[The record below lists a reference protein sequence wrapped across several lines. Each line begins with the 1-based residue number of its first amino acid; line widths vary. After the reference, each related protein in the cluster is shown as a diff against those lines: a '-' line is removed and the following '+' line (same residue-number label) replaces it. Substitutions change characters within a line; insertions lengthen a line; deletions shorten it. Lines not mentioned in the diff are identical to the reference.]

1 MADPYK
7 GQKVTVKCQD
17 CGCDFEISRSR
28 HYKLMAS
35 ENPVFRCKPCYKY
48 WRKNVW
54 YNELP
59 EERRNE
65 LSSKRSELSKGVWA
79 NMSEEKKEETNLKK
93 SATRINH
100 SDEWKANVREK
111 VQSTWQNK
119 SSEELADYAESCRN
133 NTQAFWDGLN
143 NRGRKLMSQ
152 KMSEAQRAYMD
163 SLSDAKRAVRS
174 RRIAEANRNW
184 WANLSDEERALVFQI
199 RSEAQKKQWS
209 EKSEESRNYIISQL
223 VKGREKWWNNLSD
236 EEKIEYG
243 LRHKTE
249 FWDKMTKEEFKEW
262 SRKVCNSMR
271 KIPETGSEALFEDIL
286 RASHIPFQNQWCN
299 EIEHPDFDK
308 MFPTNPFTGS
318 TKVSPYHVWDFKVN
332 CLGGSFLIDIDGSI
346 HDPNKTDKL
355 VTDELGNK
363 YILAEEIEFMSSKR
377 PYQTDGLPA
386 YAIGALDDDIT
397 DETPVVDISTGEVL
411 TFKSLMSIL
420 NFNNL
425 SEKDRKAILRD
436 S

>member
-28 HYKLMAS
+28 HYKLLAS
-35 ENPVFRCKPCYKY
+35 ENPIFRCKPCYKY

-59 EERRNE
+59 DERRNE

-79 NMSEEKKEETNLKK
+79 NMSEEKKEETNMKK

-119 SSEELADYAESCRN
+119 SDQEKSSYSEACRN
-133 NTQAFWDGLN
+133 NTQAFWDGLDDK
-143 NRGRKLMSQ
+143 GRKLMSQ
-152 KMSEAQRAYMD
+152 KMSEAQRTYMD
-163 SLSDAKRAVRS
+163 SLSDEEKEARS
-174 RRIAEANRNW
+174 KRIAEANRDW
-184 WANLSDEERALVFQI
+184 WAGLSDEERALVFQI

-223 VKGREKWWNNLSD
+223 VKGREEWWNNLSD

-262 SRKVCNSMR
+262 SRKNLRGLKDLERNSLEIEFANLLNAYHIR
-271 KIPETGSEALFEDIL
+271 FEE
-286 RASHIPFQNQWCN
+286 QWVN
-299 EIEHPDFDK
+299 RLEHPDFDSR
-308 MFPTNPFTGS
+308 FLVNTATGS
-318 TKVSPYHVWDFKVN
+318 SRISPYHVWDFKVDCN
-332 CLGGSFLIDIDGSI
+332 NGPILVDLDGSL
-346 HDPNKTDKL
+346 HDPTKADNVVLHSNLYVVLRDRI
-355 VTDELGNK
+355 DFND
-363 YILAEEIEFMSSKR
+363 SKR
-377 PYQTDGLPA
+377 PYQTDGLAA
-386 YAIGALDDDIT
+386 YVVQAYDDTLDNSVKVKD
-397 DETPVVDISTGEVL
+397 VKTGEII
-411 TFKSLMSIL
+411 TFHQLMAIL

-425 SEKDRKAILRD
+425 SEKDKKAILRD